1 MPILEALIW
10 EQGESGNH
18 IYNRMAKYMGIL
30 LILFLLNQEGSSQF
44 LGGSGDGYDRN
55 QVKSPINIYVG
66 GVEDGYAAGKY
77 KNTISIFAGGVK
89 DGYSSS
95 EYSNT
100 ISIFFG
106 GEEDGFA
113 SEKYHNTISIFSGGD
128 EDGYD
133 LAKYKNVISIYAG
146 GEEDGYDLGED
157 ILSYFWTGNIG
168 TGWNVGGNW
177 STGII
182 PTINSN
188 VVIPA
193 NATNFPFINA
203 GLMSIGQ
210 NNNSGIY
217 LCNRINVRYGAEMT
231 LKMNT
236 ILENYGF
243 MQINGTVYG
252 LNNATNAVQNF
263 SGGEIN
269 INGSWIFQ

>member
-1 MPILEALIW
+1 
-10 EQGESGNH
+10 
-18 IYNRMAKYMGIL
+18 MAKYIGIL
-30 LILFLLNQEGSSQF
+30 LLSLILNQEGYSQF

-55 QVKSPINIYVG
+55 QFKNSINIFAG
-66 GVEDGYAAGKY
+66 GAEDGYSAGKY
-77 KNTISIFAGGVK
+77 KNTTSIFAGGVK

-106 GEEDGFA
+106 GEEDGYA
-113 SEKYHNTISIFSGGD
+113 SDNYHNTISIFSGGD
-128 EDGYD
+128 EEGYD

-193 NATNFPFINA
+193 NVTNFPFINA
-203 GLMSIGQ
+203 GLMSIGE

-217 LCNRINVRYGAEMT
+217 LCNRINVRSGAELT
-231 LKMNT
+231 LQSNT
-236 ILENYGF
+236 FLDNYSV
-243 MQINGTVYG
+243 MEINGTIYG
-252 LNNATNAVQNF
+252 LNIAPSAVQNF

-269 INGSWIFQ
+269 INGSWIFL